1 MRNMMSAAAMALALS
16 MLLACRPKATPTP
29 VVTPT
34 PVATLTPVSTSTA
47 TPPPTETP
55 KPTPTMTPTP
65 AELAPES
72 TFTRVGNV
80 AEFSG
85 EHDVSG
91 KAVVAGLQTLI
102 ILRFNFDGK
111 GPKAD
116 IRLVNG
122 QDYGNPAAILIE
134 LEQRPYE
141 KVVLD
146 ARIPVTAGPGT
157 ADSIAVYCPETG
169 QVYAAAEFK

>member
-1 MRNMMSAAAMALALS
+1 MRNMMCAAAMALTLNI
-16 MLLACRPKATPTP
+16 LLACRPKATPIPVPTSTP
-29 VVTPT
+29 P
-34 PVATLTPVSTSTA
+34 STSTA
-47 TPPPTETP
+47 TAAPTETP
-55 KPTPTMTPTP
+55 DPTPTSTPTLP
-65 AELAPES
+65 PTPSEFVPER

-85 EHDVSG
+85 EHAVSG

-111 GPKAD
+111 GPAAD

-122 QDYGNPAAILIE
+122 QDYENPAAILFE
-134 LEQRPYE
+134 LEQRAYE
-141 KVVLD
+141 KVVLQ
-146 ARIPVTAGPGT
+146 ARIPVAAGPGT

-169 QVYAAAEFK
+169 QAYATAQFQ